1 MKKLFNFRKVS
12 VFALLLLVFSACQK
26 DELLNLPIN
35 IPLPE
40 AKVKPKDLDIT
51 FYALAGGVSLDKF
64 STDNPEKVLN
74 SATISGLQSGE
85 KILAID
91 FRPATGQLYGLGS
104 TSRLYVINP
113 ETGVAR
119 MIGTAPLSPV
129 LSGNIA
135 GFDFNPT
142 VDRIRVVTNTGQNLR
157 LNPETGTVAVV
168 DGTINGLAGAMIAAS
183 AYTNNV
189 AGATTTILYNIDL
202 STQKLFKQLPP
213 NDGTLVEVGPLSLKV
228 EGEGGFDISAADGI
242 ALGLFEVNKK
252 STLFTIDLNT
262 GKAKQITKYDKDL
275 MYTGIAI
282 PTQAVAYAVDAMNH
296 LLIFNPENT
305 ASVVSK
311 PITGINSGDMI
322 AGIDLRPLNGQ
333 LFALGTSG
341 TIYTLNASSGAA
353 AVNGTLSTPLQG
365 THFGFDF
372 NPTVDRIRIISNTG
386 QNFRYNPND
395 GALIVDGALNPGTPM
410 VTASAYTNNFA
421 GTTSTM
427 LFNIDSDTDKLY
439 LQSPPNDGRLVEVG
453 ALGVN
458 ADAANGFDISGTKGV
473 AYALLTS
480 GNSTRLY
487 TINTSTGAATA
498 VGNFSSP
505 VQGFTVGLGF

>member
-1 MKKLFNFRKVS
+1 
-12 VFALLLLVFSACQK
+12 
-26 DELLNLPIN
+26 
-35 IPLPE
+35 
-40 AKVKPKDLDIT
+40 
-51 FYALAGGVSLDKF
+51 
-64 STDNPEKVLN
+64 
-74 SATISGLQSGE
+74 
-85 KILAID
+85 
-91 FRPATGQLYGLGS
+91 
-104 TSRLYVINP
+104 
-113 ETGVAR
+113 
-119 MIGTAPLSPV
+119 
-129 LSGNIA
+129 
-135 GFDFNPT
+135 
-142 VDRIRVVTNTGQNLR
+142 
-157 LNPETGTVAVV
+157 
-168 DGTINGLAGAMIAAS
+168 MIAAS

-189 AGATTTILYNIDL
+189 AGATTTTLYNIDL

-262 GKAKQITKYDKDL
+262 GKAKQIAKYDKDL

-282 PTQAVAYAVDAMNH
+282 PTRPVAYAVDAMNH

-305 ASVVSK
+305 MSVIFK
-311 PITGINSGDMI
+311 PITGINAGDMI
-322 AGIDLRPLNGQ
+322 AGIDFRPLNGQ

-341 TIYTLNASSGAA
+341 TIYTLNTSSGAA

-365 THFGFDF
+365 TYFGFDF

-458 ADAANGFDISGTKGV
+458 VDAANGFDISGTKNM

-480 GNSTRLY
+480 GGSTRLY